1 MLQRELDS
9 LLWKINYKDISW
21 ARTNPLPSLDEAE
34 VGVVKIVCLYFAW
47 SVSEAKNKIRKNTVV
62 QVPTENF
69 YLVGWHVPTF
79 LFNFLLQAV
88 QLNNDEKVEVLN

>member
-34 VGVVKIVCLYFAW
+34 VGVVKIVCLYFA
-47 SVSEAKNKIRKNTVV
+47 
-62 QVPTENF
+62 
-69 YLVGWHVPTF
+69 
-79 LFNFLLQAV
+79 
-88 QLNNDEKVEVLN
+88 